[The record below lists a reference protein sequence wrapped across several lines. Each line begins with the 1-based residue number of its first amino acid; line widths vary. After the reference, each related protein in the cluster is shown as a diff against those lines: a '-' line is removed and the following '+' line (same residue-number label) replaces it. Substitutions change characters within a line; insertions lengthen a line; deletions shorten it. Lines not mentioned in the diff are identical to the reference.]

1 MDTIITRLAALAGRF
16 DGTGDGAESGAFT
29 ASMEIVVVLDGLGVE
44 IDYRA
49 VAPDGT
55 ELHHERTSVAFDMWS
70 GEPTLY
76 VLCSELSGM
85 GQLVQTSETTF
96 SNGKGL
102 DELQVQIEVLP
113 GDGTLEYRWSW
124 GAPGEPLAERSRAT
138 LTRS

>member
-1 MDTIITRLAALAGRF
+1 METIITRLAAQAGRF

-29 ASMEIVVVLDGLGVE
+29 ASIEITAVLDGLGVE

-55 ELHHERTSVAFDMWS
+55 ESHHEHTVVAFDMWS

-76 VLCSELSGM
+76 VLSSELSGM
-85 GQLVQTSETTF
+85 GQLVQTSDTTF

-102 DELQVQIEVLP
+102 DEFELQIELML
-113 GDGTLEYRWSW
+113 GDGTIEYVWSW

>member
-1 MDTIITRLAALAGRF
+1 METIITRLAARAGRF
-16 DGTGDGAESGAFT
+16 DGAGDGTESGAFT
-29 ASMEIVVVLDGLGVE
+29 ASMEITALLDELGIE

-49 VAPDGT
+49 VAPDGS
-55 ELHHERTSVAFDMWS
+55 ELHHERTVVAFDMWS

-76 VLCSELSGM
+76 VLSSELSGM

-102 DELQVQIEVLP
+102 DEFQLQVELLL
-113 GDGTLEYRWSW
+113 GDGTIEYAWSW

-138 LTRS
+138 LSKS